1 MPGDRSD
8 RREQTATV
16 SRRLLSRIR
25 TIMAG
30 SGSGQER
37 LDQVVKNIATEMV
50 AEVCSFYL
58 LRDSET
64 LELFATEGLKPEAV
78 HRTHLDVGEGLVGD
92 IAANARP
99 LALADAQSHPKFAYR
114 PETGEEI
121 FHSLMGVPIIRAGRV
136 RGVFVVQN
144 KTQRHYSEEEVES
157 LETIAMVM
165 AEMIAGGDLDAGGM
179 NAPIDEAS
187 TMPMRFEGLTL
198 NGGFGMGAAV
208 LHQSRIKIEQVFAE
222 DPGEEHR
229 RLDAAYAEMH
239 GALDTLMQGEE
250 LAEGGE
256 HRDILEA
263 YRLIASDAGWFA
275 KIGDA
280 IDTGLTAEAAVQKV
294 QNDLRARM
302 GQIEDPY
309 LRERVH
315 DIEDLGDRL
324 LRHLIG
330 EAAESSIDL
339 PADIVLLAR
348 NLGPAQLF
356 DYGPERLR
364 ALVLEEGSPTSHAAI
379 VAKAL
384 DIPVVARAD
393 NVLRDVQNGD
403 PVIVDGDSARVYL
416 RPGDDIRRTF
426 VEAAQQQTA
435 ILEKYK
441 ALKDLPATSQDGVD
455 VSLMVNAGLIFDMR
469 RLPQVGAA
477 GVGLYRTEVPFMV
490 RPSMP
495 GLDEQTDIYSEVLK
509 MAGDRPVVFR
519 TLDLGGDK
527 TLPYWAPESEENPAL
542 GWRSIRISLDRP
554 AVFRR
559 QLRALIR
566 ASAGRPLDIMFP
578 MIANVEEFVAARA
591 LLDQEIEHHVSH
603 AGVAPATIR
612 AGCML
617 EVPALVFQLPALLRH
632 ADFVSVG
639 SNDLMQFLFAS
650 DRGNTKL
657 LGRYDTLAPAML
669 RLLRRVVHDC
679 AAAGKSISLCGEM
692 AGNPIDAMAL
702 VGLGFRTISMA
713 PSRVP
718 AVKAMIRS
726 ADVGALKAFVDGLV
740 DLEEPSVRDRI
751 IGYARENGIAI

>member
-8 RREQTATV
+8 KREQSATV

-25 TIMAG
+25 EIMAG
-30 SGSGQER
+30 TGTGQDR
-37 LDQVVKNIATEMV
+37 LDRVVKIIATEMV

-58 LRDSET
+58 MRDGST

-78 HRTHLDVGEGLVGD
+78 HQTHLDVGEGLVGD
-92 IAANARP
+92 IAANARA

-121 FHSLMGVPIIRAGRV
+121 YHSLMGVPVIRSGRV
-136 RGVFVVQN
+136 RGVIVVQN
-144 KTQRHYSEEEVES
+144 KTQRHYSDEEIES

-165 AEMIAGGDLDAGGM
+165 AEMIAGGDLDTGGQGS
-179 NAPIDEAS
+179 PIDEDS
-187 TMPMRFEGLTL
+187 TMPRRAEGLSL
-198 NGGFGMGAAV
+198 NGGLGMGEAV
-208 LHQSRIKIEQVFAE
+208 LYQSRIKIEQVFSDDSAS
-222 DPGEEHR
+222 EHE

-239 GALDTLMQGEE
+239 GALDTLMQGEQ
-250 LAEGGE
+250 LSEGGE

-263 YRLIASDAGWFA
+263 YRLIASDAGWFNR
-275 KIGDA
+275 IGEA

-302 GQIEDPY
+302 GQVADPY

-330 EAAESSIDL
+330 EAVVAPMEM
-339 PADIVLLAR
+339 PADIVLFAR

-379 VAKAL
+379 VARAL
-384 DIPVVARAD
+384 DIPVVARVEG
-393 NVLRDVQNGD
+393 VLDEIRSGD

-416 RPGDDIRRTF
+416 RPGDDIRKTF
-426 VEAAQQQTA
+426 SEASEQQSA
-435 ILEKYK
+435 IKEEFK
-441 ALKDLPATSQDGVD
+441 ALRDLPAVTLDGVD
-455 VSLMVNAGLIFDMR
+455 VSLMINAGLIFDMR
-469 RLPQVGAA
+469 RLDQVGAA

-490 RPSMP
+490 RSRLP
-495 GLDEQTDIYSEVLK
+495 GLDEQTQIYAEVLS
-509 MAGDRPVVFR
+509 MAGDKRVAFR

-527 TLPYWAPESEENPAL
+527 TLPYWSPETEENPAL
-542 GWRSIRISLDRP
+542 GWRSIRISLDKP

-566 ASAGRPLDIMFP
+566 ASAGRSLDIMFP
-578 MIANVEEFVAARA
+578 MIANVQEFLDARA
-591 LLDQEIEHHVSH
+591 LLDHEMALH
-603 AGVAPATIR
+603 AETGDPSPSELR
-612 AGCML
+612 AGCMM
-617 EVPALVFQLPALLRH
+617 EVPALAFQLPALLRH
-632 ADFVSVG
+632 VDFVSVG

-657 LGRYDTLAPAML
+657 LGRYDALSPPML

-679 AAAGKSISLCGEM
+679 NAADTPVSLCGEM
-692 AGNPIDAMAL
+692 AGNPVDAMVL
-702 VGLGFRTISMA
+702 IGLGFRTISMTPSKA
-713 PSRVP
+713 P
-718 AVKAMIRS
+718 AIKAMIRS
-726 ADVGALKAFVDGLV
+726 LDVGKLRSFIDGLI
-740 DLEEPSVRDRI
+740 DLEEPSVRDRVTTF
-751 IGYARENGIAI
+751 AQENGVKI